1 MYSQQFTVCYFLV
14 KSPLLRIRSY
24 NFLRHRSVNCAPP
37 PKKNPGSAPAVYIVT
52 PFCPSGTR
60 HFEHALISGYKV
72 VDSKL
77 TNWTVCTQGPGSHF
91 CARKQSRTGRVR
103 ILQGYLKKG
112 YDHVISECPAA
123 FTVLG
128 TRCLRNCPGNFPHL
142 VPENQCLGTAD
153 TKWCC
158 VHPLST
164 WYVTAYIITRFLS
177 LRRDFESVLNKSTYK
192 VVD

>member
-1 MYSQQFTVCYFLV
+1 MDLGQHTDGIVFT
-14 KSPLLRIRSY
+14 P
-24 NFLRHRSVNCAPP
+24 SVPDVT
-37 PKKNPGSAPAVYIVT
+37 VYIVT
-52 PFCPSGTR
+52 PFCPAGTH

-123 FTVLG
+123 CTVLG
-128 TRCLRNCPGNFPHL
+128 TRCLRNCPGNCPNL
-142 VPENQCLGTAD
+142 VPENQCLGTAG

-164 WYVTAYIITRFLS
+164 WYSNSIHNYTISLSKTRFWI
-177 LRRDFESVLNKSTYK
+177 RARTK
-192 VVD
+192 